1 MITKQDSNNIQDIF
15 KPLFE
20 AITNNF
26 GKVSDELKIQREQFN
41 KLITSHEE
49 LEHEIRF
56 LRIYLGL
63 KKGDQFKVKTPNED
77 LKKLIKYHSI
87 KE

>member
-1 MITKQDSNNIQDIF
+1 MTTNKDSKSLIDIF

-20 AITNNF
+20 TITANF
-26 GKVSDELKIQREQFN
+26 GKVGNELNIQREQLD
-41 KLITSHEE
+41 KLIASHEE

-63 KKGDQFKVKTPNED
+63 KKGDPFKVKTPNED

>member
-1 MITKQDSNNIQDIF
+1 MITDKEKNGFINITR
-15 KPLFE
+15 PLFE
-20 AITNNF
+20 TITANF
-26 GKVSDELKIQREQFN
+26 GKVGNELNIQREQLD
-41 KLITSHEE
+41 KLIASHEE